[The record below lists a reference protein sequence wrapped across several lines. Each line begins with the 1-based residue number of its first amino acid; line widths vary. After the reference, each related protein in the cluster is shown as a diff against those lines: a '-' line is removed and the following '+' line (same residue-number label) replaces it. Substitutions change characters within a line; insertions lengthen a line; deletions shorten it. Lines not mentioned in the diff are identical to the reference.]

1 MLERSSLPPAAM
13 PAPPRP
19 RRWPRRVALALVL
32 GASGAGAWWG
42 WKATAAPPVP
52 SVPTA
57 VVTRGDV
64 EDFVT
69 AVGRLEPRDFVDVG
83 TQVSGQLRRI
93 HVAIGARVKQGDLL
107 AELDPTLFQSRVD
120 ADRAQ
125 LAKLSADAAERDA
138 RLTLARQ
145 QLTRQRN
152 LARQNATST
161 EAVQSAEAEVK
172 ALEASIRSLEAQSSQ
187 IASQLR
193 GNEANLS
200 YTRIFAPMDGTVVSI
215 TAKQGQTLNANQSAP
230 IILRIADLS
239 TMTVWTQVSES
250 DVGRLVLG
258 MPASFTTFADQ
269 SRRWRGTLRQVMPT
283 PEVVNNVV
291 LYNAVFDATN
301 EIGPSGTG
309 LLLPNM
315 TAQVFFEIGSAQ
327 GVTVLPLTALRAP
340 LDGTPP
346 GPGEAYSVAVLRGD
360 GEIENRPI
368 RVGVQNRIAAEIL
381 SGVTEGERVLAE
393 GRISRRREATR
404 VVRGPSR

>member
-1 MLERSSLPPAAM
+1 MLDQPH
-13 PAPPRP
+13 APLRLARPRP
-19 RRWPRRVALALVL
+19 RRTWLRPVLALLLLVL
-32 GASGAGAWWG
+32 LGGGG
-42 WKATAAPPVP
+42 WFGWQTLAPPRLP
-52 SVPTA
+52 PVPTA
-57 VVTRGDV
+57 VATKGDI

-83 TQVSGQLRRI
+83 TQVSGQLRKI
-93 HVAIGARVKQGDLL
+93 HVAIGADVKQGALL
-107 AELDPTLFQSRVD
+107 AEIDPTVFQSRVD

-125 LAKLSADAAERDA
+125 IANLTAQAAEREA

-161 EAVQSAEAEVK
+161 EALQAAEAEVK
-172 ALEASIRSLEAQSSQ
+172 ALEALLQALAAQSRQ

-250 DVGRLVLG
+250 DVGRLTLG
-258 MPASFTTFADQ
+258 MPASFTTFSDPN
-269 SRRWRGTLRQVMPT
+269 RRWRGTLRQMMPT

-291 LYNAVFDATN
+291 LYNAVFDVTN
-301 EIGPSGTG
+301 EIGPSGNG
-309 LLLPNM
+309 LLLPTM
-315 TAQVFFEIGSAQ
+315 TAQVFFEIGSAE
-327 GVTVLPLTALRAP
+327 GVTTLPLTALRAP
-340 LDGTPP
+340 LPNTPP
-346 GPGEAYSVAVLRGD
+346 GQGEAFSVAVVLPD
-360 GEIENRPI
+360 GGTELRPI
-368 RVGVQNRIAAEIL
+368 RVGVQNRVSAEVL

-393 GRISRRREATR
+393 GRISRRRDASR
-404 VVRGPSR
+404 VARRS